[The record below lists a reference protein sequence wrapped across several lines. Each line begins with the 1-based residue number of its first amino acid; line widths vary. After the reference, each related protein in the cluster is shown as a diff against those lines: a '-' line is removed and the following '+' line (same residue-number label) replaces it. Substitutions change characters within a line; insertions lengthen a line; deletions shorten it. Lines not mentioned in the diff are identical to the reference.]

1 MALPKLNSPG
11 PRGLFIQC
19 WHDITNHIGKSGQ
32 ILKWVNLSSAFMRR
46 PPTQQADFEPVWCR
60 WTPRNAP
67 WVVRAHP
74 IYPIGWQ
81 LPGDRKGNPATS
93 RSCFMLPSRKRTT
106 SRSLQKAFR
115 QLSEHRS
122 SSTSKTLWSWEWR
135 KGRTAPCSLMAA
147 FFKHSKRPWTFK
159 PARG

>member
-1 MALPKLNSPG
+1 MITWYLNGTPKIKQ

-93 RSCFMLPSRKRTT
+93 RSWFMLPSRKRTT

-115 QLSEHRS
+115 QLILGVVTGAN
-122 SSTSKTLWSWEWR
+122 STLQPDGCGFLS
-135 KGRTAPCSLMAA
+135 
-147 FFKHSKRPWTFK
+147 SKRPWTFK